1 MNILKRVLSGS
12 FRLAFFGALKAA
24 LFAYMLFLPDAAYVG
39 SGPES
44 GGHVDQLLP
53 SGRPEAVGMSAS
65 GKRTTFP
72 GASANRRLDF

>member
-24 LFAYMLFLPDAAYVG
+24 LFAYMLFLPDAAYVS

-44 GGHVDQLLP
+44 GGHVNHTA
-53 SGRPEAVGMSAS
+53 SFGATGGSRNVGI
-65 GKRTTFP
+65 G
-72 GASANRRLDF
+72 